1 MSQLEFISKNMDEEG
16 VTPRNISIYLH
27 NCPFESVTKELSA
40 HMLGEMQHQEK
51 YFWGPV
57 KWKIPRAFQARE
69 ICL

>member
-40 HMLGEMQHQEK
+40 HMLGEMQHQEE

-69 ICL
+69 IGL

>member
-1 MSQLEFISKNMDEEG
+1 MNKTDSSLQRMSQLEFISKNMDEEG

-51 YFWGPV
+51 YF
-57 KWKIPRAFQARE
+57 
-69 ICL
+69 